1 AELTGQSPAQVQLSL
16 QLSKLVVRPQD
27 FLIMRL
33 FFLNLK
39 RGWFWGDLHRINR
52 HAPAYIFA
60 QLRQQHVAQ
69 HVHDINETA
78 VPSPA
83 GTPAPCS
90 TCVFDYASSHIT
102 PDTLFSPSLV
112 PGFSYFTLRIPE
124 HQRSIPIEAKA
135 LLDWLAMDVMGWN
148 SLSPSVGASG
158 NISGPGPL
166 GNIIGNWNPTP
177 LDPSQYPLSLA
188 TNNLPSYLYMN
199 DGHAQLPVT
208 LIEAPYKLYL
218 SPSYPDITPAPGPPP
233 LLRHFFKGDN
243 SPQQYWEDIRKEG
256 VLRLFEYWNNQ
267 LQTQVGNTINQPQL
281 KVVAYND
288 SPENPAVNLIPP
300 GSSKANLAKLTNLNQ
315 PNRQIATDFLYISSL
330 GISSFYH
337 YWNIDDANTRLIGY
351 DHHIEQG
358 RDNFESVTVKALD
371 LRSGLRLSV
380 TTIGQRTVT
389 DGDSFLYQRFKF
401 DYLDTSV
408 DFGQSPKRINDILFR
423 QIRVDQTA
431 LAAKA
436 EDTADKKKSTG
447 TYFAVLKCLNN
458 LCNIPA
464 SFAVIPGIECS
475 ADPYPLRLLKMP
487 YIGTD
492 VNGKDHPFEMDLC
505 LVEKGVFND
514 PAQVTAVVMALNALL
529 ADAVNGPYHSIQF
542 KKELIGYA
550 PGTGNQTQFATDE
563 VQFYPTIA
571 DQYEAAT
578 PPVLPKL
585 KYAQLYITQL
595 QGIEATPTPQIVS
608 YQNDYAAHGF
618 DIGGN
623 PTQLFLQ
630 ILDTCS
636 KIVPI
641 TATLPTDPVGLDAH
655 RAPIQNVFS
664 QNYRSAGQF
673 VDPGIVI
680 SDISSKVNS
689 LTLSGFMNKYA
700 GIDPNNIQLPPIQ
713 LLRGVQVQIMGGLS
727 LTSILQQLIP
737 LDQSPVF
744 QTIQNAVD

>member
-1 AELTGQSPAQVQLSL
+1 MFTRRSFIKNSGLTAIGSTVVPQSLIVALAELTGQSPAQVQLSL

-256 VLRLFEYWNNQ
+256 VLRLFEY
-267 LQTQVGNTINQPQL
+267 
-281 KVVAYND
+281 
-288 SPENPAVNLIPP
+288 
-300 GSSKANLAKLTNLNQ
+300 
-315 PNRQIATDFLYISSL
+315 
-330 GISSFYH
+330 
-337 YWNIDDANTRLIGY
+337 
-351 DHHIEQG
+351 
-358 RDNFESVTVKALD
+358 
-371 LRSGLRLSV
+371 
-380 TTIGQRTVT
+380 
-389 DGDSFLYQRFKF
+389 
-401 DYLDTSV
+401 
-408 DFGQSPKRINDILFR
+408 
-423 QIRVDQTA
+423 
-431 LAAKA
+431 
-436 EDTADKKKSTG
+436 
-447 TYFAVLKCLNN
+447 
-458 LCNIPA
+458 
-464 SFAVIPGIECS
+464 
-475 ADPYPLRLLKMP
+475 
-487 YIGTD
+487 
-492 VNGKDHPFEMDLC
+492 
-505 LVEKGVFND
+505 
-514 PAQVTAVVMALNALL
+514 
-529 ADAVNGPYHSIQF
+529 
-542 KKELIGYA
+542 
-550 PGTGNQTQFATDE
+550 
-563 VQFYPTIA
+563 
-571 DQYEAAT
+571 
-578 PPVLPKL
+578 
-585 KYAQLYITQL
+585 
-595 QGIEATPTPQIVS
+595 
-608 YQNDYAAHGF
+608 
-618 DIGGN
+618 
-623 PTQLFLQ
+623 
-630 ILDTCS
+630 
-636 KIVPI
+636 
-641 TATLPTDPVGLDAH
+641 
-655 RAPIQNVFS
+655 
-664 QNYRSAGQF
+664 
-673 VDPGIVI
+673 
-680 SDISSKVNS
+680 
-689 LTLSGFMNKYA
+689 
-700 GIDPNNIQLPPIQ
+700 
-713 LLRGVQVQIMGGLS
+713 
-727 LTSILQQLIP
+727 
-737 LDQSPVF
+737 
-744 QTIQNAVD
+744 